1 MTAATAASPDKT
13 RNTLLNFRVAA
24 GERQQLQQL
33 AQAEGLSLSG
43 LVRQALQAKG
53 FKPCR

>member
-1 MTAATAASPDKT
+1 MTTATSPDNS
-13 RNTLLNFRVAA
+13 RRTLLNFRVAA

-43 LVRQALQAKG
+43 LVRQALEAKG
-53 FKPCR
+53 FQPCR

>member
-1 MTAATAASPDKT
+1 MTTATSPDKT